1 MPAPI
6 PRAAPVTMATFPLR
20 DMIRCFKIEVVWNEL
35 EDLQGRKMD
44 RFREFND
51 LCRDLSF
58 SNVVLGL
65 CIP

>member
-35 EDLQGRKMD
+35 EDLQGRKMIAS
-44 RFREFND
+44 E
-51 LCRDLSF
+51 S
-58 SNVVLGL
+58 SM
-65 CIP
+65 IYAEI